1 MTDGPEAVGGSE
13 VGSLLDRLAALA
25 GDLGPVLSP
34 GGYDDLVEAVT
45 ATAMRMFGAAACS
58 LALLTEDDSELVFTT
73 VVGAGA
79 EAVKGLRV
87 PSGHG
92 IAGWVAMS
100 GQPLV
105 VSDLRSDPRW
115 SGPVDNGSGYTPTSI
130 LAAPIATSDRLLG
143 VLEVLDRS
151 EDRPEAAAD
160 MELLGLVAD
169 QAALALEG
177 ARAFDDFGRRLL
189 RALAVPAA
197 LDTELSEVLDAAA
210 ARVRPPE
217 NDLLELAAL
226 FGALGRLDG
235 EQRRLAVRV
244 VREFVA
250 TAGERQARQQAG
262 RLTSRTGRGRP
273 GYPGAAPP

>member
-1 MTDGPEAVGGSE
+1 MNDADARALDVLLQVG
-13 VGSLLDRLAALA
+13 ALA
-25 GDLGPVLSP
+25 GDVGPVLSP

-45 ATAMRMFGAAACS
+45 ATAMRMFGAKACS
-58 LALLTEDDSELVFTT
+58 LALLSEDDSELVFTT
-73 VVGAGA
+73 VVGLGA
-79 EAVKGLRV
+79 EAVRGLRV

-115 SGPVDNGSGYTPTSI
+115 SGPVATGTDYAPTSI

-143 VLEVLDRS
+143 VLEVLDRG
-151 EDRPEAAAD
+151 EDRPEASAD
-160 MELLGLVAD
+160 MELLNLVAD

-189 RALAVPAA
+189 RALAVRAA
-197 LDTELSEVLDAAA
+197 ADTDLAGLLDAAA
-210 ARVRPPE
+210 AALAPPDG
-217 NDLLELAAL
+217 DLLELAAL
-226 FGALGRLDG
+226 FAELGRLDA

-244 VREFVA
+244 VREFVSA
-250 TAGERQARQQAG
+250 AGDRAARQHAG
-262 RLTSRTGRGRP
+262 RLVGRGGRRP
-273 GYPGAAPP
+273 GAPP